1 MWLIFLLA
9 LLMRSGW
16 GLVRVLR
23 ADDPTAL
30 EFPDE
35 LDYWS
40 LAQSVVDGHGLVGE
54 HGYRALRM
62 PLYPGFL
69 APFVASPYGTVCAKA
84 AQWLIG
90 AGAALLAAL
99 LATPVAGRRAGV
111 AAGLIVAVDPF
122 LVFFASLLL
131 TETLFITALCGLW
144 LVGWRILRR
153 EGAPTLRSWFI
164 LGLLSAL
171 CVYLREPSLG
181 LVVIWALYLAAAGG
195 STRTTWVGA
204 ALTLV
209 IVVAALFPW
218 ALRNRLVTGRWCW
231 LTNRAGI
238 SLYDGVGPQAT
249 GRSNLGD
256 IKQMPAVRGLD
267 EYAWNRYFLDES
279 IKSVRSDPGRIFR
292 LAGIKIARTW
302 NPVPNAE
309 DYRSVWVR
317 LISALWTIPVYL
329 LAVVGA
335 VRLRRRPA
343 ELVALLLPVL
353 FVLGLHSIFVG
364 SVRYRLIA
372 MPMLEVLAA
381 VGLCSALSLQRAKPV
396 PGSTRPPGP

>member
-1 MWLIFLLA
+1 
-9 LLMRSGW
+9 MRGGW
-16 GLVRVLR
+16 GLVRVVR
-23 ADDPTAL
+23 ADDPAAL

-40 LAQSVVDGHGLVGE
+40 LAQSVVDGHALIGE

-62 PLYPGFL
+62 PLYPMFL
-69 APFVASPYGTVCAKA
+69 APFAASAFGTVCAKA
-84 AQWLIG
+84 AQWFIG
-90 AGAALLAAL
+90 AAAAVLAAL
-99 LATPVAGRRAGV
+99 LATRVAGRK
-111 AAGLIVAVDPF
+111 AGLLAGLLVAVDPF

-144 LVGWRILRR
+144 LAGWRILRR
-153 EGAPTLRSWFI
+153 DGAPALTSWLI
-164 LGLLSAL
+164 VGLLSAL
-171 CVYLREPSLG
+171 CVHLRESALG
-181 LVVIWALYLAAAGG
+181 LVLIWALYLAAVRG
-195 STRTTWVGA
+195 STRTAWVGF
-204 ALTLV
+204 ALTVV

-238 SLYDGVGPQAT
+238 SLYDGVGPQAA

-267 EYAWNRYFLDES
+267 ENAWNRYFLDEAIRS
-279 IKSVRSDPGRIFR
+279 IRSDPGRIVR
-292 LAGIKIARTW
+292 LAGVKIARTW

-329 LAVVGA
+329 VAIVGA

-343 ELVALLLPVL
+343 ELVALVLPAL

-381 VGLCSALSLQRAKPV
+381 VGLCAALSLQRAKPA
-396 PGSTRPPGP
+396 PGSTRPPDP